1 MNRFPNHQRM
11 AMLNP
16 TVTRAAGLQD
26 AGPKARVPSRLLA
39 FPLDLLLALD
49 GGLRLRCP

>member
-11 AMLNP
+11 AMLNT

-26 AGPKARVPSRLLA
+26 AGPKARVPARLRA

>member
-1 MNRFPNHQRM
+1 MNWIPNDQRM
-11 AMLNP
+11 AMLNT

-26 AGPKARVPSRLLA
+26 AGPKARVPARLRA
-39 FPLDLLLALD
+39 FPLDLLLALN